1 MLQIEK
7 EIAKEIAE
15 ASPEELRFFELI
27 KDKLEA
33 SFVSVSNVSNLSVE
47 LIDRSNRLTRPIQR
61 EAAKTVISDMV
72 KTNSGLADVFSV
84 SEEFLELAKKGVLSD
99 EAFVA
104 VVDVVTKKV
113 IALEQKFMV
122 VYYRNAQM
130 LEQFEKEEPTN
141 GSNAP
146 S

>member
-33 SFVSVSNVSNLSVE
+33 CFVSVSNVSNLSVE

-122 VYYRNAQM
+122 EYYRNAQM
-130 LEQFEKEEPTN
+130 LEQFEKEEPSN